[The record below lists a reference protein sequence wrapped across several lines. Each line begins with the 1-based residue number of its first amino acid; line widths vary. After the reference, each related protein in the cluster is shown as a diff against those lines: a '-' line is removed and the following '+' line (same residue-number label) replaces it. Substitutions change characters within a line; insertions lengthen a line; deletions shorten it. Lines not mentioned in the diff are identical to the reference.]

1 LCVVEFQDGFI
12 TIEEDEGEVTLS
24 LLITIRAVV
33 EQGVEVVLISYRYI
47 LSILYVVLSEL
58 TGE

>member
-12 TIEEDEGEVTLS
+12 TIEEDKGEVTLS

-47 LSILYVVLSEL
+47 LSIVDVVLSEL
-58 TGE
+58 TG

>member
-47 LSILYVVLSEL
+47 LSIVYVVLSEL
-58 TGE
+58 TG